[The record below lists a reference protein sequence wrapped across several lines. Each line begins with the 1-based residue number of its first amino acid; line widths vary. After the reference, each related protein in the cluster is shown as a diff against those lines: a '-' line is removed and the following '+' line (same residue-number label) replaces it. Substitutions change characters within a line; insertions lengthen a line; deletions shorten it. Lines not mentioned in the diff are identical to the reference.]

1 VLQVHRFG
9 ARTETIWVDVVDPT
23 DDDLRALA
31 EQFHVEERTFE
42 EAHRRSLRPTLAHFE
57 THTYLVV
64 FSGRGAEVDVYLA
77 PGWLVTVRRHDPRGE
92 EWDPSAARE
101 RFERRANHHP
111 NVGTLLALMLEDLVD
126 GFFDVAD
133 EIEDRLEQVEELIF
147 ADEVDVTGS
156 RRTTTVDERDVQ
168 QRLFQLRRDLQRIRR
183 VVNPTREVFLAM
195 LRGEVPGLDDAALVV
210 VRDTYDRLLRAV
222 DVIDDL
228 RDLVGNAVDAHL
240 AVISNQTNLVMKRL
254 TAWGSI
260 LFVAA
265 LIAGIYGMNFRD
277 MPELR
282 WSFGYYGALGLM
294 AGVSVALYLWFRR
307 RRYL

>member
-1 VLQVHRFG
+1 MLQVHRYG
-9 ARTETIWVDVVDPT
+9 AHDEALWVDVVDPT

-31 EQFHVEERTFE
+31 ERFHVDERTFE
-42 EAHRRSLRPTLAHFE
+42 EAHRRALRPTLAHFE
-57 THTYLVV
+57 THTYLAV
-64 FSGRGAEVDVYLA
+64 FSGHGAEIDVYLA
-77 PGWLVTVRRHDPRGE
+77 PDWLVTVRRHDPSGH
-92 EWDPSAARE
+92 EWDPTPARQ
-101 RFERRANHHP
+101 RFERRSNHHP
-111 NVGTLLALMLEDLVD
+111 EAGTLFALMIEDLVD
-126 GFFDVAD
+126 GYFDVAD
-133 EIEDRLEQVEELIF
+133 EIEDRLEEVEEMIF
-147 ADEVDVTGS
+147 TDEVDEAGA
-156 RRTTTVDERDVQ
+156 RRTATVDEREVQ
-168 QRLFQLRRDLQRIRR
+168 QRLFRLRRDLQRIRR
-183 VVNPTREVFLAM
+183 VVNPTREVFLAA
-195 LRGEVPGLDDAALVV
+195 LRGEVPGLGDTAVVV

-294 AGVSVALYLWFRR
+294 ATVSVVLYLWFRR